1 MRLFKFLARLS
12 LSLACLLLVLGVAHF
27 IAQDTFL
34 EVRSPTGED
43 RSNFFYSFWFVACL
57 VAAALYDHTAK
68 LTAPVPPAR
77 LVK

>member
-1 MRLFKFLARLS
+1 MKFYKFLARLS
-12 LSLACLLLVLGVAHF
+12 LSLAFLLLVLGLVHF
-27 IAQDTFL
+27 IAEDTFL

-57 VAAALYDHTAK
+57 VAAALYYRTVK